1 MEMVKTEI
9 QEIIEKRLQH
19 LLAMFGVSAEI
30 NSVFQDQTLR
40 IEAKTTNDDLFVGK
54 TADPLLAL
62 QHLLRVLFKKELT
75 EQAVSLV
82 LNIGDFQDRQKTQLE
97 EIANIAVEKAM
108 ALHEPVALRPMSS
121 FERRVVHLVLADHP
135 NVTSESEGDANNRH
149 IVIRPK

>member
-9 QEIIEKRLQH
+9 QENIEKRLQH
-19 LLAMFGVSAEI
+19 LLGIFGVSAQI

-82 LNIGDFQDRQKTQLE
+82 LNIGDFQDRQKNQLE
-97 EIANIAVEKAM
+97 ELATEAVGKA
-108 ALHEPVALRPMSS
+108 LSTNQPVALRPMSS

-135 NVTSESEGDANNRH
+135 DVTSESEGDSHNRH